1 MEDEPWTQVPTGWP
15 IAATALMSTAKARCM
30 RALAM
35 DEHRPA
41 DVRLIDYYDTDSNH
55 PGASFVELDPSHPMD
70 VTSADLL
77 AVSMLGIPTPP
88 TAIRR
93 LLGHGGHRLDVLNAL
108 KSVPDQELYMADD
121 QTLVHMES
129 LADAVLRSVRD
140 CASDEV
146 EARTFALALSARK
159 RPDLF
164 PLADP
169 GTSAFLGLGTLPD
182 HRITWQVMRH
192 VLGDREVLTA
202 IDGLEG
208 AVERETSGR
217 VEVEFSRLRLLLVT
231 VSTYASGSTS
241 TRGADP
247 AR

>member
-1 MEDEPWTQVPTGWP
+1 
-15 IAATALMSTAKARCM
+15 MSTAKARCM

-70 VTSADLL
+70 VTSTDLL
-77 AVSMLGIPTPP
+77 AVSMLGILTPP

-93 LLGHGGHRLDVLNAL
+93 LLSHGGHRLDVLNAL
-108 KSVPDQELYMADD
+108 KSVQDQELYMADD

-140 CASDEV
+140 SASDEV
-146 EARTFALALSARK
+146 EARAFALALSARK

-169 GTSAFLGLGTLPD
+169 GTSAFLGLGTSPD
-182 HRITWQVMRH
+182 HRITWQVMRY

-202 IDGLEG
+202 IDRLEG
-208 AVERETSGR
+208 AVESETSGR
-217 VEVEFSRLRLLLVT
+217 VTVEFSRLRLLLVT
-231 VSTYASGSTS
+231 VATYASDGVLSLD
-241 TRGADP
+241 ADP